1 MSLSQLKQI
10 RSQRVER
17 RHTELQREKAAFS
30 QAEIKLTEAKE
41 SYRKYCTWRLD
52 HQKHLFEKLQSG
64 DFYPEK
70 INQYNQNLEK
80 LKEKELALK
89 EIIPAFEVEHK
100 ASFER
105 LEKSKQVLQVANK
118 DMEKVEE
125 FIKMERAKSKD
136 AEEKQEEELADEM
149 SNFKSSQK

>member
-17 RHTELQREKAAFS
+17 RYTELQREKAAFS
-30 QAEIKLTEAKE
+30 QAETKLADAKTN
-41 SYRKYCTWRLD
+41 YREYCLWRLD

-64 DFYPEK
+64 DFYPQK
-70 INQYNQNLEK
+70 INQYNQKLEQ

-89 EIIPAFEVEHK
+89 EIIPTFEVEFK
-100 ASFER
+100 ASFAR
-105 LEKSKQVLQVANK
+105 LEKSKQVLKAANK

-125 FIKMERAKSKD
+125 FIKMERVKSKD
-136 AEEKQEEELADEM
+136 AEEKQEEEEADEM
-149 SNFKSSQK
+149 SSFKSSQK

>member
-17 RHTELQREKAAFS
+17 SHTELQREKAAFS
-30 QAEIKLTEAKE
+30 QAEMKLTKAKE
-41 SYRKYCTWRLD
+41 DYREYCVWKLD
-52 HQKHLFEKLQSG
+52 HQKHLFEKLQGG
-64 DFYPEK
+64 DFYAEK

-89 EIIPAFEVEHK
+89 EIIPTFEVELR

-105 LEKSKQVLQVANK
+105 LEKSKQVLKVANK

-125 FIKMERAKSKD
+125 FIKMENAKNED
-136 AEEKQEEELADEM
+136 DQEKQEEELADEM
-149 SNFKSSQK
+149 STFKNSQK